1 MNRIGTYVKGDF
13 MAWLQ
18 ENQDWV
24 FSGIGVSVI
33 LFILSWFK
41 RSSGSKQVQ
50 KSGSNSK
57 NYQSARD
64 INIGDK

>member
-1 MNRIGTYVKGDF
+1 